1 MTTKINSIFLFFQL
15 YQLISKFNSLQ
26 TIQYGPFKSHFHCKT
41 WQSDCVWQQRSSV
54 LLHNSHCPGLHKSFF
69 NTDLHFW
76 PMPVIANGHNND
88 PLPGDEPF
96 KCRDVFHR
104 VQKFDLNFV
113 LHVVNLKSHQQVG
126 HSQLEYFIFLT
137 LSIDIFKVRNSRIHL
152 TFTTKYSI
160 FALHELEHFWQA
172 QFKRNRNVYIF
183 TAAIDHADLATT
195 LVALEDT
202 SFDLCN
208 GYPFGLLI

>member
-1 MTTKINSIFLFFQL
+1 
-15 YQLISKFNSLQ
+15 
-26 TIQYGPFKSHFHCKT
+26 
-41 WQSDCVWQQRSSV
+41 
-54 LLHNSHCPGLHKSFF
+54 
-69 NTDLHFW
+69 
-76 PMPVIANGHNND
+76 MPVIANGHNND

-104 VQKFDLNFV
+104 
-113 LHVVNLKSHQQVG
+113 VG

-152 TFTTKYSI
+152 TFTPKYSI